1 MTFRFEYISL
11 RQLGQLFGDSSHT
24 VGKWLKALGLR
35 DAEGLPT
42 RNAHEGRFCK
52 MKSAGDKCTLWVW
65 HSEKTVAALKEAG
78 HPMLLDP
85 PRDLVSPAI
94 LNGPFTVRITA
105 NSICVIENGDG
116 SDCVRVN
123 NSMTADVIVRL
134 LNVAHKTGHIDRMCQ
149 PQRLLQT
156 PLAPQ
161 AEIDRVVTPFE

>member
-24 VGKWLKALGLR
+24 VGKWLKTLGLR

-42 RNAHEGRFCK
+42 RKAHDGRYCK
-52 MKSAGDKCTLWVW
+52 QTFAGEKCTLWVW

-78 HPMLLDP
+78 HPLLLDP

-94 LNGPFTVRITA
+94 LNGPFTVRATSD
-105 NSICVIENGDG
+105 SICVIENADG
-116 SDCVRVN
+116 SDCIRVN
-123 NSMTADVIVRL
+123 NSMTADVVAKI
-134 LNVAHKTGHIDRMCQ
+134 LNMAHEKGVIDRLCQ

-161 AEIDRVVTPFE
+161 GEVDRVVTPFE

>member
-11 RQLGQLFGDSSHT
+11 RQLGQLFGDTSHT

-65 HSEKTVAALKEAG
+65 HSEKTVAVLKKNG

-94 LNGPFTVRITA
+94 LNGPFTVRTTA

-116 SDCVRVN
+116 SDCIRVN
-123 NSMTADVIVRL
+123 NSMTADVVAKI
-134 LNVAHKTGHIDRMCQ
+134 LNMAHEKGVIDRLCQ

-156 PLAPQ
+156 PLASDT
-161 AEIDRVVTPFE
+161 EISRVVKPIE